1 MTNPLQKLPSKD
13 HPITIEPRHARILVR
28 AGNRVIA
35 DTIHAL
41 SLKEAAYP
49 AVLYIPRAD
58 IDLSQLQRTDHSTHC
73 PYKGDASYF
82 SIPGAGER
90 AVNIAWSY
98 EEPYD
103 AVAQIAGHVA
113 FYPDRVVSIEEWE
126 VGSASHTVGE
136 R

>member
-1 MTNPLQKLPSKD
+1 MTSPLQKLPSKD
-13 HPITIEPRHARILVR
+13 HPITIGPKQARIVVR

-35 DTIHAL
+35 DTIRAF

-58 IDLSQLQRTDHSTHC
+58 IDLSQLERTDLATHC

-82 SIPGAGER
+82 SIPEAGDR

-113 FYPDRVVSIEEWE
+113 FYPDRAVSIEEWE
-126 VGSASHTVGE
+126 VGSAQ
-136 R
+136 